1 MLTAINS
8 RPDII
13 FIALLHIMVSDKCS
27 IQTGDPASCVVY
39 NRCGPLLQLLTNLQR
54 PFPPEL
60 PRIMRSGF
68 LCGFDQGLP
77 QVCCPD
83 QAVESTQEA
92 TPEPLTDAER
102 CEVQIQ
108 HTHVTTLTKEI
119 NCRFERHPNRNAI
132 AGLEECGHVQ
142 VQTRIV
148 NGENAF
154 LGQFP
159 WLANLGYQVLPKGFW
174 ALADLLL

>member
-1 MLTAINS
+1 MLECQPLPADS
-8 RPDII
+8 I
-13 FIALLHIMVSDKCS
+13 FIALLHIMVLDKCS

-108 HTHVTTLTKEI
+108 YT
-119 NCRFERHPNRNAI
+119 
-132 AGLEECGHVQ
+132 
-142 VQTRIV
+142 
-148 NGENAF
+148 
-154 LGQFP
+154 
-159 WLANLGYQVLPKGFW
+159 
-174 ALADLLL
+174 